1 MKDESIKQ
9 KILECAKAEFMEK
22 GFADASMRTIA
33 EKAGFTTGILYSR
46 FADKDE
52 IFRGLVDDGA
62 SELYDYFC
70 FVQDEFASFEPAR
83 QKAEMHDYVERK
95 VDYMIDII
103 YKHFDAFKLIICKS
117 RGSSYESYVD
127 KMVEIETRNTV
138 RFIEVLRNMGI
149 SVTEV
154 RADLNHMLASA
165 LFVGMFEIVAH
176 DFPKEDAGIY
186 VKQLQEFFNAGWD
199 KLLGLS

>member
-62 SELYDYFC
+62 SELYDYLC
-70 FVQDEFASFEPAR
+70 FVQD
-83 QKAEMHDYVERK
+83 
-95 VDYMIDII
+95 
-103 YKHFDAFKLIICKS
+103 
-117 RGSSYESYVD
+117 
-127 KMVEIETRNTV
+127 
-138 RFIEVLRNMGI
+138 
-149 SVTEV
+149 
-154 RADLNHMLASA
+154 
-165 LFVGMFEIVAH
+165 
-176 DFPKEDAGIY
+176 
-186 VKQLQEFFNAGWD
+186 
-199 KLLGLS
+199 